1 MDTPTKIRLLRT
13 AENLRQ
19 VDLSELSGIAVRD
32 ISAIESGQV
41 GRWEQ
46 RLLEALGYTPE
57 LDGILRQLA
66 GGALPVEAGH
76 GSL

>member
-13 AENLRQ
+13 AKNLRQ

-57 LDGILRQLA
+57 IDAILATLA
-66 GGALPVEAGH
+66 GNGQVAETSA
-76 GSL
+76 